1 MLLKL
6 KNLYIFVLDL
16 SLYVKNMNL
25 MKRYLQ
31 IYMVLLLSILST
43 TIIKAQQFEDIK
55 QLYSDE
61 SIYLWAENIF
71 NLNDHKIIIVKCVDT
86 PGNIFYDDVL
96 IDPKPTDFINRD
108 YFIYIKV
115 DAKNNYISHFS
126 TKNFY
131 NNKSLWP
138 SSESFT
144 VSDGK
149 FYAYYF
155 QEDDKG
161 LILGFDENFNL
172 ILNWNTFN
180 LHVPRLKAKDG
191 FLYIESFLY
200 YYVPTII
207 SKDTFDL
214 WGDWRWVI
222 KRNIAEDSTYY
233 TADIRSGEL
242 ADARPIQVNSKGE
255 VIVGGVFANLFAT
268 HISIQ
273 GDSIFSVNGNADGYI
288 YKLDKDGK
296 LLYLKHL
303 QGEGIERIRNVV
315 VMENDEVYV
324 VAQTVNSSDSNL
336 DGVPIISDINENNQI
351 IMKLDDKGNLMWQS
365 FVRGA
370 EYIFLD
376 EMDESYF
383 AIGFSYRNEI
393 EISDTIYY
401 GQGKFNAAFGKVN
414 KSNGKIE
421 IVKNLSNKC
430 ENYVNWFSKSILQN
444 KFTVPISV
452 SVHPD
457 ENFHFDNIPIDPKH
471 VNSNYKFSLIISNF
485 NFEKLSSLKQNMA
498 QERILVYPNPLF
510 TFSSLQID
518 SEVIFYMAQLYDIKG
533 KVVLEKRED
542 NIREISL
549 ENSQT
554 IVSGVY
560 FLKLYTDNQVVTKK
574 IIIH

>member
-6 KNLYIFVLDL
+6 QILYIFVLDL
-16 SLYVKNMNL
+16 SMYVKNMKL

-31 IYMVLLLSILST
+31 ICMVLLLSILST

-86 PGNIFYDDVL
+86 PGNIYYDDIL

-222 KRNIAEDSTYY
+222 KRNISEDSTYY

-288 YKLDKDGK
+288 YKLDKDGN
-296 LLYLKHL
+296 LVYLKHL

-336 DGVPIISDINENNQI
+336 DGVPIISDIYENNQI
-351 IMKLDDKGNLMWQS
+351 IMRLDADGDLIWQS
-365 FVRGA
+365 YIRGA

-376 EMDESYF
+376 EMDESHF

-393 EISDTIYY
+393 ELANTIYY
-401 GQGKFNAAFGKVN
+401 GQSKFNAAFGKVN

-421 IVKNLSNKC
+421 IVKNLSNNCTNSLRWFTASKLTKMFNSIIFIETSI
-430 ENYVNWFSKSILQN
+430 ENEL
-444 KFTVPISV
+444 
-452 SVHPD
+452 
-457 ENFHFDNIPIDPKH
+457 HFDNFPISKNNTTQYNTG
-471 VNSNYKFSLIISNF
+471 VIISNF
-485 NFEKLSSLKQNMA
+485 NNTINSLIFEDLSQTNCY
-498 QERILVYPNPLF
+498 IFPNPISNKR
-510 TFSSLQID
+510 TIQIY

-549 ENSQT
+549 ENSQS
-554 IVSGVY
+554 IVTGVY
-560 FLKLYTDNQVVTKK
+560 FLKLYTNNGVVTKK

>member
-1 MLLKL
+1 MAL
-6 KNLYIFVLDL
+6 
-16 SLYVKNMNL
+16 
-25 MKRYLQ
+25 
-31 IYMVLLLSILST
+31 LST

-86 PGNIFYDDVL
+86 PGNIYYDDIL

-115 DAKNNYISHFS
+115 DAKNNYVSHFS

-172 ILNWNTFN
+172 ILDWNTFN
-180 LHVPRLKAKDG
+180 LHVPRLKARDG

-268 HISIQ
+268 HFSIQ
-273 GDSIFSVNGNADGYI
+273 GDTIFSVNGNADGYI
-288 YKLDKDGK
+288 YKLDADGK
-296 LLYLKHL
+296 LVYLKHL
-303 QGEGIERIRNVV
+303 QGTGIEWIRNVV
-315 VMENDEVYV
+315 VMENDDVYV
-324 VAQTVNSSDSNL
+324 VAQTINSSDSNL
-336 DGVPIISDINENNQI
+336 DGESVISDINENNQI
-351 IMKLDDKGNLMWQS
+351 IMRLDDNGDLMWQS
-365 FVRGA
+365 YIQGA

-376 EMDESYF
+376 EMDENLISV
-383 AIGFSYRNEI
+383 GFTYRSNFVTA
-393 EISDTIYY
+393 DTMVWNLGTPSTVI
-401 GQGKFNAAFGKVN
+401 
-414 KSNGKIE
+414 GKINKTTGNFQ
-421 IVKNLSNKC
+421 IIKNLANECTNSLRQLSN
-430 ENYVNWFSKSILQN
+430 NVLQSRLSSLFS
-444 KFTVPISV
+444 ISV
-452 SVHPD
+452 GFN
-457 ENFHFDNIPIDPKH
+457 EMLHFDNFPIPNKENDF
-471 VNSNYKFSLIISNF
+471 NYNISIVISNF
-485 NFEKLSSLKQNMA
+485 NYELNSSFLDESNK
-498 QERILVYPNPLF
+498 IGCDIFPNPLKNDRI
-510 TFSSLQID
+510 LQID
-518 SEVIFYMAQLYDIKG
+518 SEISFHRAQLYDITG
-533 KVVLEKRED
+533 KIVFEKKED
-542 NIREISL
+542 SIRELNL

-554 IVSGVY
+554 TLSGVY
-560 FLKLYTDNQVVTKK
+560 FLKLYSDNQAITKK
-574 IIIH
+574 IIIY